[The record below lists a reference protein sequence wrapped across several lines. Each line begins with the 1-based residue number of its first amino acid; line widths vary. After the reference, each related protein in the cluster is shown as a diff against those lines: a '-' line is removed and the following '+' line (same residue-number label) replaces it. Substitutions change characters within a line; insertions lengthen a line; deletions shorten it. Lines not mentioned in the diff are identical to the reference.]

1 LDRPD
6 VPAFPQAVVVHLD
19 LCLHPFLDAADIH
32 PDAESLLDADRGVVR
47 QVCFG
52 RAGAVLEA
60 HRRRDLKAVGV
71 GILADRELPRPADAA
86 LDHLALASNQERPA

>member
-1 LDRPD
+1 MP
-6 VPAFPQAVVVHLD
+6 VFPQAVVVHLD
-19 LCLHPFLDAADIH
+19 LCLHPFPDAADIH

-47 QVCFG
+47 QVYFG

-60 HRRRDLKAVGV
+60 HRRQDLKA
-71 GILADRELPRPADAA
+71 LAVEKLAGREPPHPEDAA

>member
-1 LDRPD
+1 MP
-6 VPAFPQAVVVHLD
+6 VFPQAVAVRRD
-19 LCLHPFLDAADIH
+19 LYLHPFLGAADIH

-52 RAGAVLEA
+52 MAGAVLEA
-60 HRRRDLKAVGV
+60 HRRRDLMAVGV
-71 GILADRELPRPADAA
+71 GILAGRELPRPADAA